1 MECQLDTLPNL
12 STLPSLQNLTI
23 GRFMWADLQIKNLCD
38 NDRPHLPADIRAE
51 LGKLPKGLKETYS
64 KIFHE
69 ISAYPDRSRLITMR
83 ALKWVMCAQRPL
95 SPAELIVAISVDLDT
110 NLPQPLP
117 LDKET
122 ILRFCNNLVI
132 WDRELDVVR
141 FAHRSVQEFLEE
153 TSFKITEAHVM
164 AAETCLRVLCLPNQ
178 LARHERGGWT
188 KIDGQAESYYDEQWG
203 HHIRIC
209 GQQPENSVITSFQR
223 QFFHSS
229 ARPSK
234 AYIEWTTRK
243 ELCYRAYGHPNYDI
257 YHTPLFTAA
266 HYGLTESVRYLMTT
280 DISNPHPPSLQT
292 ALFIAA
298 STGHEP
304 VVNLL
309 LSNRADPNHSNKSG
323 ETALLLASSGG
334 HEPVVRLLLKNGA
347 DPHISDNDGNTALFL
362 AAGEGHEL
370 VVQLLLDCGVNPN
383 LLNKLGEPPLLIAA
397 RRGHNSVVQML
408 RKNVHP
414 NASSNPTLLP
424 GSTSRTGVLVPGLT
438 A

>member
-1 MECQLDTLPNL
+1 MDTLPNL
-12 STLPSLQNLTI
+12 SKFSSLRNLTI
-23 GRFMWADLQIKNLCD
+23 GRFMWVDLQIKNLCN
-38 NDRPHLPADIRAE
+38 NDRFHFPADIRAE
-51 LGKLPKGLKETYS
+51 LGKLPRGLKETYS
-64 KIFHE
+64 KIFHA
-69 ISAYPDRSRLITMR
+69 ISAYPDRSRLLTMR

-95 SPAELIVAISVDLDT
+95 SPTELIMAISVDLDT

-153 TSFKITEAHVM
+153 TSFKITDAHAM

-188 KIDGQAESYYDEQWG
+188 KMDGQAESYYDEQWG
-203 HHIRIC
+203 HHVRIC
-209 GQQPENSVITSFQR
+209 GQQPENSIITSLQR

-229 ARPSK
+229 AQPSK
-234 AYIEWTTRK
+234 AYIEWATRK
-243 ELCYRAYGHPNYDI
+243 ESCYRAYGHPNYDT
-257 YHTPLFTAA
+257 HRTPLFTAA
-266 HYGLTESVRYLMTT
+266 HYGLTESFRYLMTT
-280 DISNPHPPSLQT
+280 DISNPNPPSLQT
-292 ALFIAA
+292 ALLIAA
-298 STGHEP
+298 STGHES

-309 LSNRADPNHSNKSG
+309 LSNRADPNHSNQSG

-334 HEPVVRLLLKNGA
+334 HEPVVQLLLKNGA

-362 AAGEGHEL
+362 AAGEGHVP
-370 VVQLLLDCGVNPN
+370 VVRLLLDCGVDPN
-383 LLNKLGEPPLLIAA
+383 LLNRLGEPPLLIAV

-408 RKNVHP
+408 LHNNDYQ
-414 NASSNPTLLP
+414 NASSKPMLRP
-424 GSTSRTGVLVPGLT
+424 GSTSRTGVPVR